1 MLNSTKE
8 MENQMSEKSG
18 KEKLISIIIA
28 VMGIILI
35 AGGVTKL

>member
-1 MLNSTKE
+1 MNSIKE
-8 MENQMSEKSG
+8 MERQMSGKPG
-18 KEKLISIIIA
+18 KEKLISIIMA